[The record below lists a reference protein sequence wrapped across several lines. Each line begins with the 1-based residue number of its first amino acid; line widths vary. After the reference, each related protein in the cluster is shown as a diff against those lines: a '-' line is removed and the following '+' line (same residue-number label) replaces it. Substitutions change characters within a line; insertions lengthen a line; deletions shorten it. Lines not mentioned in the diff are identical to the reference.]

1 MSTVSK
7 VATKRVSKK
16 QQKKTTEIKEI
27 VPEVIV
33 DFLANKFTGE
43 KGILF
48 TAKYVK
54 RFNEM
59 EQQIKQETKQEI
71 KEVPKKPVPVIF
83 AKRNEITLFI
93 VKETDFK
100 GFRAPINNLI
110 SWIIKN
116 NEEINSIVSK
126 DSTNDDKIKQL
137 DAVKE
142 YFIKH
147 KTECVEKLNEF
158 TENFKTIKRVR
169 KQKETKIKLEPGHY
183 FILYKKE
190 DKYTF
195 ACVRDKAVESNIKK
209 HTKESYEHIE
219 TKKID
224 DSFDFKTK
232 KEELKD
238 IIENI
243 VRNSFKIKEQLK
255 IL

>member
-16 QQKKTTEIKEI
+16 QQKKTTEIKEV

-33 DFLANKFTGE
+33 DNGFTESMKEDDRIE
-43 KGILF
+43 K
-48 TAKYVK
+48 
-54 RFNEM
+54 
-59 EQQIKQETKQEI
+59 ETKQEI

-83 AKRNEITLFI
+83 AKRNEITMFI

-137 DAVKE
+137 DAVKT

-147 KTECVEKLNEF
+147 KSECVEKLNEF
-158 TENFKTIKRVR
+158 TENFKSIKRVR
-169 KQKETKIKLEPGHY
+169 KPKETKTKLEPGHY

-195 ACVRDKAVESNIKK
+195 ACVKDKAVGSNIKK
-209 HTKESYEHIE
+209 HTKESYEHVE
-219 TKKID
+219 TKKINNT
-224 DSFDFKTK
+224 FDFKTK

-243 VRNSFKIKEQLK
+243 VRNSFTIKEGK
-255 IL
+255 TVKDFMGFVN

>member
-16 QQKKTTEIKEI
+16 QQKKTTEIKEV

-33 DFLANKFTGE
+33 DNGFTKSMKE
-43 KGILF
+43 DDK
-48 TAKYVK
+48 V
-54 RFNEM
+54 
-59 EQQIKQETKQEI
+59 EQQQETKQEI
-71 KEVPKKPVPVIF
+71 KEISKKPVPVIF
-83 AKRNEITLFI
+83 AKRNEITMFI

-137 DAVKE
+137 DAVKT

-147 KTECVEKLNEF
+147 KSECVEKLNEF
-158 TENFKTIKRVR
+158 TENFKSIKRVR
-169 KQKETKIKLEPGHY
+169 KPKETKTKLEPGHY

-195 ACVRDKAVESNIKK
+195 ACVKDKAVGSNIKK
-209 HTKESYEHIE
+209 HTKESYEHVE
-219 TKKID
+219 TKKIND
-224 DSFDFKTK
+224 TFDFKTK

-243 VRNSFKIKEQLK
+243 VRNSFTIKEGK
-255 IL
+255 TVKDFMSFIN

>member
-16 QQKKTTEIKEI
+16 QQKKTTEIKEV

-33 DFLANKFTGE
+33 DNGFTKSMKE
-43 KGILF
+43 DDRI
-48 TAKYVK
+48 
-54 RFNEM
+54 E
-59 EQQIKQETKQEI
+59 QETKQEI

-83 AKRNEITLFI
+83 AKRNEITMFI

-137 DAVKE
+137 DAVKT

-147 KTECVEKLNEF
+147 KSECVEKLNEF
-158 TENFKTIKRVR
+158 TENFKSIKRVR
-169 KQKETKIKLEPGHY
+169 KPKETKTKLEPGHY

-195 ACVRDKAVESNIKK
+195 ACVKDKAVGSNIKK
-209 HTKESYEHIE
+209 HTKESYEHVE
-219 TKKID
+219 TKKIND
-224 DSFDFKTK
+224 TFDFKTK

-243 VRNSFKIKEQLK
+243 VRKSFTIKEGK
-255 IL
+255 SVKDFMGFIY

>member
-1 MSTVSK
+1 MSTISK
-7 VATKRVSKK
+7 VAKVSTKRVSKK
-16 QQKKTTEIKEI
+16 QQKKITEIKEV

-33 DFLANKFTGE
+33 DNNFTE
-43 KGILF
+43 SMKEDIELPI
-48 TAKYVK
+48 TQPEVK
-54 RFNEM
+54 P
-59 EQQIKQETKQEI
+59 ITKEI
-71 KEVPKKPVPVIF
+71 TKKPVPVIF

-93 VKETDFK
+93 VNETNFK

-147 KTECVEKLNEF
+147 KTECVEKLDEF
-158 TENFKTIKRVR
+158 IENFKTIKRVR
-169 KQKETKIKLEPGHY
+169 KQKETKTKLEPGHY

-209 HTKESYEHIE
+209 HTKENYEHIE

-243 VRNSFKIKEQLK
+243 VRNSFKIKEGK
-255 IL
+255 TVKDFMSFIN

>member
-7 VATKRVSKK
+7 VTNKRVSKK
-16 QQKKTTEIKEI
+16 QQKKTTEIKEV

-33 DFLANKFTGE
+33 DNGFTKSMKE
-43 KGILF
+43 DDK
-48 TAKYVK
+48 VD
-54 RFNEM
+54 
-59 EQQIKQETKQEI
+59 QQQETKQEI
-71 KEVPKKPVPVIF
+71 KEISKKPVPVIF

-137 DAVKE
+137 DAVKT

-147 KTECVEKLNEF
+147 KSECVEKLNEF
-158 TENFKTIKRVR
+158 TENFKSIKRIR
-169 KQKETKIKLEPGHY
+169 KPKETKTKLEPGHY

-195 ACVRDKAVESNIKK
+195 ACVKDKAVGSNIKK
-209 HTKESYEHIE
+209 HTKESYEHVE
-219 TKKID
+219 TKKIND
-224 DSFDFKTK
+224 TFDFKTK

-243 VRNSFKIKEQLK
+243 VRNSFTIKEGK
-255 IL
+255 TVKDFMSFIN

>member
-7 VATKRVSKK
+7 VSTKRVSKK
-16 QQKKTTEIKEI
+16 QQKKTTEIKEV

-33 DFLANKFTGE
+33 DNGFTKSMKE
-43 KGILF
+43 DDK
-48 TAKYVK
+48 V
-54 RFNEM
+54 
-59 EQQIKQETKQEI
+59 EQQQETKQEI
-71 KEVPKKPVPVIF
+71 KEISKKPVPVIF

-137 DAVKE
+137 DAVKT

-147 KTECVEKLNEF
+147 KSECVEKLNEF
-158 TENFKTIKRVR
+158 TENFKSIKRIR
-169 KQKETKIKLEPGHY
+169 KPKETKTKLEPGHY

-195 ACVRDKAVESNIKK
+195 ACVKDKAVGSNIKK
-209 HTKESYEHIE
+209 HTKESYEHVE
-219 TKKID
+219 TKKIN

-243 VRNSFKIKEQLK
+243 VRNSFTIKEGK
-255 IL
+255 TVKDFMSFIN

>member
-16 QQKKTTEIKEI
+16 QQKKTTEIKEV

-33 DFLANKFTGE
+33 DNGFTE
-43 KGILF
+43 SMKEDD
-48 TAKYVK
+48 KV
-54 RFNEM
+54 EQQQ
-59 EQQIKQETKQEI
+59 QQIKQETKQEI
-71 KEVPKKPVPVIF
+71 KEVSKKPVPVIF
-83 AKRNEITLFI
+83 AKRNEITMFI

-137 DAVKE
+137 DAVKT

-147 KTECVEKLNEF
+147 KSECVEKLNEF
-158 TENFKTIKRVR
+158 TENFKSIKRVR
-169 KQKETKIKLEPGHY
+169 KLKDTKTKLEPGHY

-195 ACVRDKAVESNIKK
+195 ACVRDKAVGSNIKK
-209 HTKESYEHIE
+209 HTKESYEHVE
-219 TKKID
+219 TKKIND
-224 DSFDFKTK
+224 TFDFKTK

-243 VRNSFKIKEQLK
+243 VRNSFTIKEGK
-255 IL
+255 TVKDFMSFVN

>member
-33 DFLANKFTGE
+33 DNGFTE
-43 KGILF
+43 SMKEDD
-48 TAKYVK
+48 KV
-54 RFNEM
+54 
-59 EQQIKQETKQEI
+59 EQQQETKQEI

-83 AKRNEITLFI
+83 AKRNEITMFI

-137 DAVKE
+137 DAVKT

-147 KTECVEKLNEF
+147 KSECVEKLNEF
-158 TENFKTIKRVR
+158 TENFKSIKRVR
-169 KQKETKIKLEPGHY
+169 KPKETKTKLEPGHY

-195 ACVRDKAVESNIKK
+195 ACVKDKAVGSNIKK
-209 HTKESYEHIE
+209 HTKESYEHVE
-219 TKKID
+219 TKKIND
-224 DSFDFKTK
+224 TFDFKTK

-243 VRNSFKIKEQLK
+243 VRNSFTIKEGK
-255 IL
+255 TVKDFMSFVN

>member
-16 QQKKTTEIKEI
+16 QQKKTTEIKEV

-33 DFLANKFTGE
+33 DNGFTE
-43 KGILF
+43 SMKEDDRI
-48 TAKYVK
+48 
-54 RFNEM
+54 EQ

-147 KTECVEKLNEF
+147 KTECVEKFNEF

-243 VRNSFKIKEQLK
+243 VRNSFKIKEGK
-255 IL
+255 TVKDFMSFIN

>member
-7 VATKRVSKK
+7 IATKRVSKK

-33 DFLANKFTGE
+33 DNGFTKSMKE
-43 KGILF
+43 DDK
-48 TAKYVK
+48 V
-54 RFNEM
+54 
-59 EQQIKQETKQEI
+59 EQQQETKQEI
-71 KEVPKKPVPVIF
+71 KEISKKPVPVIF
-83 AKRNEITLFI
+83 AKRNEITMFI

-137 DAVKE
+137 DAVKT

-147 KTECVEKLNEF
+147 KSECVEKLNEF
-158 TENFKTIKRVR
+158 TENFKSIKRVR
-169 KQKETKIKLEPGHY
+169 KPKETKTKLEPGHY

-195 ACVRDKAVESNIKK
+195 ACVKDKAVGSNIKK
-209 HTKESYEHIE
+209 HTKESYEHVE
-219 TKKID
+219 TKKINNT
-224 DSFDFKTK
+224 FDFKTK

-238 IIENI
+238 IIENV
-243 VRNSFKIKEQLK
+243 VRNSFTIKEGK
-255 IL
+255 TVKDFMSFVN

>member
-7 VATKRVSKK
+7 VTNKRVSKK
-16 QQKKTTEIKEI
+16 QQKKTTEIKEV

-33 DFLANKFTGE
+33 DNGFTKSMKE
-43 KGILF
+43 DDK
-48 TAKYVK
+48 V
-54 RFNEM
+54 
-59 EQQIKQETKQEI
+59 EQQQETKQEI
-71 KEVPKKPVPVIF
+71 KEISKKPVPVIF

-169 KQKETKIKLEPGHY
+169 KQKETKTKLEPGHY

-195 ACVRDKAVESNIKK
+195 ACVKDKAVGSNIKK

-219 TKKID
+219 TKKIN

-243 VRNSFKIKEQLK
+243 VRNSFTIKEGK
-255 IL
+255 TVKDFMSFIN

>member
-16 QQKKTTEIKEI
+16 QQKKTTEIKEV

-33 DFLANKFTGE
+33 DNGFTESMKEDDRIE
-43 KGILF
+43 K
-48 TAKYVK
+48 
-54 RFNEM
+54 
-59 EQQIKQETKQEI
+59 ETKQEI

-83 AKRNEITLFI
+83 AKRNEITMFI

-116 NEEINSIVSK
+116 NAEINSIVSK

-158 TENFKTIKRVR
+158 TENFKSIKRVR
-169 KQKETKIKLEPGHY
+169 KPKETKTKLEPGHY

-195 ACVRDKAVESNIKK
+195 ACVKDKAVGSNIKK
-209 HTKESYEHIE
+209 HTKESYEHVE
-219 TKKID
+219 TKKIND
-224 DSFDFKTK
+224 TFDFKTK

-243 VRNSFKIKEQLK
+243 VRNSFTIKEGK
-255 IL
+255 TVKDFMSFVN

>member
-16 QQKKTTEIKEI
+16 QQKKTTEIKEV

-33 DFLANKFTGE
+33 DNGFTKSMKE
-43 KGILF
+43 DDK
-48 TAKYVK
+48 V
-54 RFNEM
+54 
-59 EQQIKQETKQEI
+59 EQQQETKQEI
-71 KEVPKKPVPVIF
+71 KEISKKPVPVIF

-158 TENFKTIKRVR
+158 TENFKTVKRVR
-169 KQKETKIKLEPGHY
+169 KQKETKTKLEPGHY

-195 ACVRDKAVESNIKK
+195 ACVKDKAVGSNIKK
-209 HTKESYEHIE
+209 HTKESYEHVE
-219 TKKID
+219 TKKIND
-224 DSFDFKTK
+224 TFDFKTK

-243 VRNSFKIKEQLK
+243 VRNSFTIKEGK
-255 IL
+255 TVKDFMGFIN

>member
-7 VATKRVSKK
+7 IATKRVSKK

-33 DFLANKFTGE
+33 DNGFTKSMKE
-43 KGILF
+43 DDK
-48 TAKYVK
+48 V
-54 RFNEM
+54 
-59 EQQIKQETKQEI
+59 EQQQETKQEI
-71 KEVPKKPVPVIF
+71 KEISKKPVPVIF
-83 AKRNEITLFI
+83 AKRNEITMFI

-158 TENFKTIKRVR
+158 TENFKSIKRVR
-169 KQKETKIKLEPGHY
+169 KPKETKTKLEPGHY

-195 ACVRDKAVESNIKK
+195 ACVKDKAVGSNIKK
-209 HTKESYEHIE
+209 HTKENYEHVE
-219 TKKID
+219 TKKIND
-224 DSFDFKTK
+224 TFDFKTK

-243 VRNSFKIKEQLK
+243 VRNSFTIKEGK
-255 IL
+255 TVKDFMSFIN

>member
-16 QQKKTTEIKEI
+16 QQKKTTEIKEV

-33 DFLANKFTGE
+33 DNGFTKSMKE
-43 KGILF
+43 DDK
-48 TAKYVK
+48 V
-54 RFNEM
+54 
-59 EQQIKQETKQEI
+59 EQQQETKQEI
-71 KEVPKKPVPVIF
+71 KEISKKPVPVIF
-83 AKRNEITLFI
+83 AKRNEITMFI

-137 DAVKE
+137 DAVKT

-147 KTECVEKLNEF
+147 KSECVEKLNEF
-158 TENFKTIKRVR
+158 TENFKSIKRVR
-169 KQKETKIKLEPGHY
+169 KPKETKTKLEPGHY

-195 ACVRDKAVESNIKK
+195 ACVKDKAVGSNIKK
-209 HTKESYEHIE
+209 HTKESYEHVE
-219 TKKID
+219 TKKIND
-224 DSFDFKTK
+224 TFDFKTK

-243 VRNSFKIKEQLK
+243 VRNSFTIKEGK
-255 IL
+255 TVKDFMSFVN

>member
-7 VATKRVSKK
+7 VTNKRVSKK
-16 QQKKTTEIKEI
+16 QQKKTTEIKEV

-33 DFLANKFTGE
+33 DNGFTKSMKE
-43 KGILF
+43 DDK
-48 TAKYVK
+48 V
-54 RFNEM
+54 
-59 EQQIKQETKQEI
+59 EQQQETKQEI
-71 KEVPKKPVPVIF
+71 KEISKKPVPVIF

-169 KQKETKIKLEPGHY
+169 KQKETKTKLEPGHY

-195 ACVRDKAVESNIKK
+195 ACVKDKAVGSNIKK

-219 TKKID
+219 TKKIND
-224 DSFDFKTK
+224 TFDFKTK

-243 VRNSFKIKEQLK
+243 VRNSFTIKEGK
-255 IL
+255 TVKDFMSFIN